1 MKKIIFQLERLT
13 CPSCISKIEIAL
25 NELIGVEEVYVFF
38 NSSKVKVGF
47 DPSKVKINQ
56 LESVIKSIGFA
67 VVS

>member
-1 MKKIIFQLERLT
+1 MQKTIFQLERLT
-13 CPSCISKIEIAL
+13 CPSCINKIETVL
-25 NELIGVEEVYVFF
+25 NEHIGVEEVYVFF

-47 DPSKVKINQ
+47 DPSKVEINQ

>member
-1 MKKIIFQLERLT
+1 VKKTIFQLERLT
-13 CPSCISKIEIAL
+13 CPSCINKIETVL
-25 NELIGVEEVYVFF
+25 NEHIGVEEVYVFF

-47 DPSKVKINQ
+47 DPSKVEINQ